1 MTAVRLRIQRI
12 RRIVTACA
20 VAVFIA
26 LFSTIYVQMASG
38 NDPQLATKSATS
50 SWNTSASTGTN
61 PEPAAVTT
69 GQS

>member
-38 NDPQLATKSATS
+38 NDPALGSASATTTES
-50 SWNTSASTGTN
+50 TSTASTTD
-61 PEPAAVTT
+61 EPAAVTS

>member
-38 NDPQLATKSATS
+38 NDPELATKSATA
-50 SWNTSASTGTN
+50 SASASATDN
-61 PEPAAVTT
+61 QPAAVTT